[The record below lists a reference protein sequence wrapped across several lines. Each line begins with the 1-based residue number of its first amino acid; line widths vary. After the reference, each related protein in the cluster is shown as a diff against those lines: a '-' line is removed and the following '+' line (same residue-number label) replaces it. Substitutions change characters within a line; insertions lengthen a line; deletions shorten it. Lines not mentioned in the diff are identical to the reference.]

1 MPRQILKPIIC
12 AAAALLTWTVL
23 PGTFIDRG
31 LFSLTARTF
40 AESPFFITE
49 KGGGDSA
56 FTLHTLKQQAT
67 IPSEPLPDI
76 VITDDPDRVFQASP
90 PSPVDIAII
99 LKNLR
104 RLGRDSIAIGTPLAW
119 SETDGI
125 SLMALDQQL
134 DALRSVVMAA
144 PLLRGPVAS
153 PLPPAFRRASIAVS
167 DIHGNARHLPIVN
180 RVSIPDAM
188 LGNSNSL
195 AGFTALESEPDGEFP
210 YLLARWD
217 DRVVFSFPLLAALA
231 DHKVLAAKVE
241 IRLGNYISLG
251 KEGPY
256 IPIDEFGRLT
266 FRPPSST
273 NSSSIPAESLID
285 APDDAL
291 TGLRSGTLLI
301 RNGMSAADEASARFS
316 DSLVPTVS
324 LLADPSG
331 TFASRAY
338 NRIPWPSELLLIASV
353 LCLLHGLGNF
363 PKTGGRLALTILAGV
378 IVIIHLKVVP
388 VTQTWP
394 PTFPAL
400 AAVLAAIPFTAARKA
415 VPERKEMVR
424 IETRPNPLSEFQ
436 HEVESEPAPLSTSEK
451 CHVESAENSIQN
463 TLSGED
469 TSSREVGVKS

>member
-1 MPRQILKPIIC
+1 MPRQILQPIIC

-40 AESPFFITE
+40 AEPPFFITE
-49 KGGGDSA
+49 KGETASTH
-56 FTLHTLKQQAT
+56 TLHTFKQQAT
-67 IPSEPLPDI
+67 TPSEPLPDI

-90 PSPVDIAII
+90 PSPVDFAII

-134 DALRSVVMAA
+134 DALASVVTAA
-144 PLLRGPVAS
+144 PLSRGPIAS

-167 DIHGNARHLPIVN
+167 EIHGNARPLPIVN

-195 AGFTALESEPDGEFP
+195 AGFTTLESEPDGDFP
-210 YLLARWD
+210 HLLARWD

-231 DHKVLAAKVE
+231 DHKVLCEQVE
-241 IRLGNYISLG
+241 ICLGNYISLG

-266 FRPPSST
+266 FRPPPST

-285 APDDAL
+285 ASADFL
-291 TGLRSGTLLI
+291 TGLRAGTLLI
-301 RNGMSAADEASARFS
+301 RNGMSAADEASAQFS

-353 LCLLHGLGNF
+353 LSLLHGLANF
-363 PKTGGRLALTILAGV
+363 PKMGGRLALTILAGV

-388 VTQTWP
+388 VTSTWP

-415 VPERKEMVR
+415 ITKRKKTAKTEK
-424 IETRPNPLSEFQ
+424 IP
-436 HEVESEPAPLSTSEK
+436 PA
-451 CHVESAENSIQN
+451 A
-463 TLSGED
+463 
-469 TSSREVGVKS
+469 R

>member
-1 MPRQILKPIIC
+1 MPRRILQLIIC
-12 AAAALLTWTVL
+12 ATAALLAWTVV

-40 AESPFFITE
+40 AETPFFITE
-49 KGGGDSA
+49 KEGGDSA
-56 FTLHTLKQQAT
+56 HTLHTLRQQAT
-67 IPSEPLPDI
+67 TTTESLPDI

-104 RLGRDSIAIGTPLAW
+104 RLGRNSIAIGTPLAW

-134 DALRSVVMAA
+134 DAVSSLVTSA
-144 PLLRGPVAS
+144 PLSRGSVAS
-153 PLPPAFRRASIAVS
+153 LLPPAFRRASIAVS

-195 AGFTALESEPDGEFP
+195 AGFTALESEPRAEFP

-217 DRVVFSFPLLAALA
+217 DRVVFSFTLLAALV
-231 DHKVLAAKVE
+231 DHKVLTAKVE
-241 IRLGNYISLG
+241 VRLGKYISLG
-251 KEGPY
+251 KDGPY

-285 APDDAL
+285 APDDVL
-291 TGLRSGTLLI
+291 TGLRAGTLLI
-301 RNGMSAADEASARFS
+301 RNGMSAADEDSAQFS

-324 LLADPSG
+324 LLADSSG
-331 TFASRAY
+331 TSTSRSY
-338 NRIPWPSELLLIASV
+338 NRIPCSSELLLIASL

-363 PKTGGRLALTILAGV
+363 PKTGGRLALTILAG
-378 IVIIHLKVVP
+378 IFVIIHLIVVP
-388 VTQTWP
+388 VTGSWP

-400 AAVLAAIPFTAARKA
+400 AAVLAAIPLTAARKA
-415 VPERKEMVR
+415 VPEHKEMVK
-424 IETRPNPLSEFQ
+424 IETIPNQLTEFQ
-436 HEVESEPAPLSTSEK
+436 HEVESEPAPLSPPEK
-451 CHVESAENSIQN
+451 CHVENSESDVQN
-463 TLSGED
+463 NLSGED
-469 TSSREVGVKS
+469 TYSREVGVKS

>member
-1 MPRQILKPIIC
+1 MPRQILQPIIC
-12 AAAALLTWTVL
+12 AAAALLTWSVL

-31 LFSLTARTF
+31 FFSLTARTF
-40 AESPFFITE
+40 AEPPFFITE
-49 KGGGDSA
+49 KVGAESVH
-56 FTLHTLKQQAT
+56 TLHTLNQQAT
-67 IPSEPLPDI
+67 TASEPLPDI

-90 PSPVDIAII
+90 PSPVDFAII

-119 SETDGI
+119 SEMDGI
-125 SLMALDQQL
+125 SMMALDQQL
-134 DALRSVVMAA
+134 GALRSVVTAA
-144 PLLRGPVAS
+144 PLSRGPIAS

-167 DIHGNARHLPIVN
+167 DIHGIARHLPIVN
-180 RVSIPDAM
+180 RVSIPDAI

-231 DHKVLAAKVE
+231 DHKVLAEKVE
-241 IRLGNYISLG
+241 IRLGHYISLG

-266 FRPPSST
+266 FRPPSSA
-273 NSSSIPAESLID
+273 SSTSIPAESLID
-285 APDDAL
+285 APDDVL
-291 TGLRSGTLLI
+291 SGLRAGTLLI

-324 LLADPSG
+324 LLADPSS
-331 TFASRAY
+331 AIESRAY
-338 NRIPWPSELLLIASV
+338 NRVPWPSELLLIAS
-353 LCLLHGLGNF
+353 LLSLLHSLTNF
-363 PKTGGRLALTILAGV
+363 PKSGGRLALTILAGV

-400 AAVLAAIPFTAARKA
+400 AAVLAAIPLTAGRKA
-415 VPERKEMVR
+415 VPERKVTAKIEM
-424 IETRPNPLSEFQ
+424 IPNRLTEFH
-436 HEVESEPAPLSTSEK
+436 HEVESLPAPLSPPEK
-451 CHVESAENSIQN
+451 CHIENSENDVQN

-469 TSSREVGVKS
+469 TPAAR

>member
-12 AAAALLTWTVL
+12 TVAALLAWTVL

-40 AESPFFITE
+40 AEPPFFISE
-49 KGGGDSA
+49 KGGAASTH
-56 FTLHTLKQQAT
+56 TLHTFKQQPT
-67 IPSEPLPDI
+67 LPSEPLPDI

-90 PSPVDIAII
+90 PSPVDFAII

-104 RLGRDSIAIGTPLAW
+104 RLGRDSIAIGMPLAW

-144 PLLRGPVAS
+144 PLSRGPIAS

-195 AGFTALESEPDGEFP
+195 AGFTTLESEPDGEFP

-231 DHKVLAAKVE
+231 DHKVLCEQVE

-285 APDDAL
+285 ASADFL
-291 TGLRSGTLLI
+291 TGLRAGTLLI

-353 LCLLHGLGNF
+353 LSLLHGLGNF
-363 PKTGGRLALTILAGV
+363 SKTGGRLALMILAGV
-378 IVIIHLKVVP
+378 IVIIHLIVVP
-388 VTQTWP
+388 VTGTWP

-400 AAVLAAIPFTAARKA
+400 AAVLAAIPLTAARKA
-415 VPERKEMVR
+415 IPKRKETAKTDM
-424 IETRPNPLSEFQ
+424 IP
-436 HEVESEPAPLSTSEK
+436 PAPTE
-451 CHVESAENSIQN
+451 
-463 TLSGED
+463 G
-469 TSSREVGVKS
+469 

>member
-1 MPRQILKPIIC
+1 MPRRILQLIIC
-12 AAAALLTWTVL
+12 ATAALLAWTVL

-31 LFSLTARTF
+31 FFSLTARTF
-40 AESPFFITE
+40 AEPPFCITE
-49 KGGGDSA
+49 KGGAASTH
-56 FTLHTLKQQAT
+56 TLHTFKQQAT
-67 IPSEPLPDI
+67 TPSEPLPDI

-90 PSPVDIAII
+90 PTPVDFAII

-134 DALRSVVMAA
+134 DALRSLVMAA
-144 PLLRGPVAS
+144 PLSRGPVAS

-195 AGFTALESEPDGEFP
+195 AGFTTLESEPDGEFP
-210 YLLARWD
+210 HLLARWD

-231 DHKVLAAKVE
+231 DQKVLAAQLE

-256 IPIDEFGRLT
+256 IPIDEFGRLI
-266 FRPPSST
+266 FRPPPST

-285 APDDAL
+285 APDDVL
-291 TGLRSGTLLI
+291 TGLRAGTLLI

-316 DSLVPTVS
+316 DSLVRTVS
-324 LLADPSG
+324 LLAHPSG
-331 TFASRAY
+331 NSVSRVY
-338 NRIPWPSELLLIASV
+338 NRIPWRSELLLIASL
-353 LCLLHGLGNF
+353 LCLLHGLGYFSNI
-363 PKTGGRLALTILAGV
+363 GGRLALTIFAGV

-388 VTQTWP
+388 VTGTWP

-400 AAVLAAIPFTAARKA
+400 AAVLAAIPLIARRKA
-415 VPERKEMVR
+415 VPKRKEMVKTEK
-424 IETRPNPLSEFQ
+424 IP
-436 HEVESEPAPLSTSEK
+436 PA
-451 CHVESAENSIQN
+451 A
-463 TLSGED
+463 
-469 TSSREVGVKS
+469 R

>member
-1 MPRQILKPIIC
+1 MPRRILQLIIC
-12 AAAALLTWTVL
+12 AIAALLAWTVL

-40 AESPFFITE
+40 AEPPFFITE
-49 KGGGDSA
+49 KGGAASTH
-56 FTLHTLKQQAT
+56 TLHTLNQQTT
-67 IPSEPLPDI
+67 IASEPLPDI

-90 PSPVDIAII
+90 PSPVDFAII

-119 SETDGI
+119 SEMDGI
-125 SLMALDQQL
+125 SMMALDQQL

-144 PLLRGPVAS
+144 PLSRGPIAS
-153 PLPPAFRRASIAVS
+153 PLPSAFRRASIAVS

-195 AGFTALESEPDGEFP
+195 AGFTALESEPDGESP

-231 DHKVLAAKVE
+231 DHKALAEKVE

-285 APDDAL
+285 APDDVL
-291 TGLRSGTLLI
+291 TGLRAGTLLI

-331 TFASRAY
+331 TSASKAY
-338 NRIPWPSELLLIASV
+338 NRIPWSSELLLIASV
-353 LCLLHGLGNF
+353 LSLLHGLANF
-363 PKTGGRLALTILAGV
+363 PKMGGRLALMILAGV
-378 IVIIHLKVVP
+378 IVIIHLIVVP
-388 VTQTWP
+388 VSGIWP

-400 AAVLAAIPFTAARKA
+400 AAVLAAIPLTAGRKA
-415 VPERKEMVR
+415 VPEHKVTAKIEM
-424 IETRPNPLSEFQ
+424 IP
-436 HEVESEPAPLSTSEK
+436 PA
-451 CHVESAENSIQN
+451 A
-463 TLSGED
+463 
-469 TSSREVGVKS
+469 R

>member
-1 MPRQILKPIIC
+1 MPRQILQPIIC
-12 AAAALLTWTVL
+12 AAAALLTWSVL

-31 LFSLTARTF
+31 FFSLTARTF
-40 AESPFFITE
+40 AEPPFFITE
-49 KGGGDSA
+49 KGGADSA
-56 FTLHTLKQQAT
+56 HTLHTFKQQAT
-67 IPSEPLPDI
+67 TPSEPLPDI
-76 VITDDPDRVFQASP
+76 VITDDPDRVFQAFP
-90 PSPVDIAII
+90 PTPVDFAII

-144 PLLRGPVAS
+144 PLSRGPIAS
-153 PLPPAFRRASIAVS
+153 PIPSAFRRASIAVS
-167 DIHGNARHLPIVN
+167 EIHGNARHLPIVN

-195 AGFTALESEPDGEFP
+195 AGFTTLESEPDGEFP

-217 DRVVFSFPLLAALA
+217 DRVVFSFPLLAACA
-231 DHKVLAAKVE
+231 DHKVLAEQVE
-241 IRLGNYISLG
+241 IRLGNYILLG

-285 APDDAL
+285 APDDVL
-291 TGLRSGTLLI
+291 TGLRAGTLLI

-331 TFASRAY
+331 TFVSRVY
-338 NRIPWPSELLLIASV
+338 KRIPWPSELLLIAS
-353 LCLLHGLGNF
+353 LLSLLHGLGNF
-363 PKTGGRLALTILAGV
+363 SKTGGRLVLTILAGV
-378 IVIIHLKVVP
+378 IVIIHLMLVP
-388 VTQTWP
+388 VTGTWP

-400 AAVLAAIPFTAARKA
+400 AAVLAAIPLTAARKA
-415 VPERKEMVR
+415 IPKCKETVKTKM
-424 IETRPNPLSEFQ
+424 IP
-436 HEVESEPAPLSTSEK
+436 PAPTE
-451 CHVESAENSIQN
+451 
-463 TLSGED
+463 G
-469 TSSREVGVKS
+469 

>member
-1 MPRQILKPIIC
+1 
-12 AAAALLTWTVL
+12 
-23 PGTFIDRG
+23 
-31 LFSLTARTF
+31 
-40 AESPFFITE
+40 
-49 KGGGDSA
+49 
-56 FTLHTLKQQAT
+56 
-67 IPSEPLPDI
+67 
-76 VITDDPDRVFQASP
+76 
-90 PSPVDIAII
+90 
-99 LKNLR
+99 
-104 RLGRDSIAIGTPLAW
+104 
-119 SETDGI
+119 
-125 SLMALDQQL
+125 
-134 DALRSVVMAA
+134 
-144 PLLRGPVAS
+144 
-153 PLPPAFRRASIAVS
+153 
-167 DIHGNARHLPIVN
+167 
-180 RVSIPDAM
+180 M

-231 DHKVLAAKVE
+231 DHKVLAGKVE

-285 APDDAL
+285 APGDAL
-291 TGLRSGTLLI
+291 TGLRAGTLLI
-301 RNGMSAADEASARFS
+301 RNGMLAVDEASARFS

-331 TFASRAY
+331 TFASSSY
-338 NRIPWPSELLLIASV
+338 DRIPWPSELLLIASL

-378 IVIIHLKVVP
+378 IVIIHLKVIP

-415 VPERKEMVR
+415 VPERKETVK
-424 IETRPNPLSEFQ
+424 IDSIPSQLTVFQQEAESELSPLSPPQ
-436 HEVESEPAPLSTSEK
+436 K
-451 CHVESAENSIQN
+451 CHIESAENGVQN